1 MDKNTIIAFTRLAA
15 MAITG
20 CAAMFGFAI
29 DTDLACN
36 MATVA
41 LFITA
46 MLWGWWKNNN
56 VTDAAKEAQEIL
68 GMIKNMDGYSL
79 DPVEFEDDEDYED
92 GEDDDDEYEEVF

>member
-29 DTDLACN
+29 DADLACN

-41 LFITA
+41 LFFTA
-46 MLWGWWKNNN
+46 TIWGWWKNNN
-56 VTDAAKEAQEIL
+56 VTAAAKEAQEIL

-92 GEDDDDEYEEVF
+92 DEEYEEVF